1 MVGVKRWQSLSGA
14 EIFWLNITLLKL
26 PSKHCLLPSLSES
39 GAVQFYS
46 FEHSAV
52 QTFAQSARLYRGTF
66 SVQILELSC
75 TLVWNTCTA
84 QQHSITRVLVP
95 LLPNPRV
102 SPWDLCFCFCLHVH
116 CAYLSAHTSVQ
127 HRTPH
132 WSPQCTTVPRNP
144 TQCNKLHTTQCNP
157 GHHSETLCTYLVQ
170 AQEADVSALGDL
182 RCLPSSCFALTGCT
196 SVPAYGTVS
205 GVCTFQ

>member
-1 MVGVKRWQSLSGA
+1 MWFKYDQIFQMSEMDFWNVTLQGWCGWRQKMAKLKWSWV
-14 EIFWLNITLLKL
+14 FWLNITLLKL

-102 SPWDLCFCFCLHVH
+102 SPRGSLLLLLPACTLCI
-116 CAYLSAHTSVQ
+116 
-127 HRTPH
+127 
-132 WSPQCTTVPRNP
+132 PQCTYFSATQDSTLESTV
-144 TQCNKLHTTQCNP
+144 
-157 GHHSETLCTYLVQ
+157 HHSATQSNTVQ
-170 AQEADVSALGDL
+170 QIAQN
-182 RCLPSSCFALTGCT
+182 
-196 SVPAYGTVS
+196 SVQPRTP
-205 GVCTFQ
+205 

>member
-1 MVGVKRWQSLSGA
+1 MSEMDFLNVTLQSYGYGWCQKMANFKWSWV
-14 EIFWLNITLLKL
+14 FWLNITLLKL

-39 GAVQFYS
+39 GTVQFYS

-52 QTFAQSARLYRGTF
+52 QTFAQSARLHRGTF

-102 SPWDLCFCFCLHVH
+102 SPRGSLLLLLPACTLCI
-116 CAYLSAHTSVQ
+116 
-127 HRTPH
+127 
-132 WSPQCTTVPRNP
+132 PQCTYFSATQDSTLESTV
-144 TQCNKLHTTQCNP
+144 
-157 GHHSETLCTYLVQ
+157 HHSATQSNTVQ
-170 AQEADVSALGDL
+170 QIAHN
-182 RCLPSSCFALTGCT
+182 
-196 SVPAYGTVS
+196 SVQPRTP
-205 GVCTFQ
+205 

>member
-1 MVGVKRWQSLSGA
+1 MWFKYNQIFQLS
-14 EIFWLNITLLKL
+14 EKDFWNVTLQGWCGWRQKMAKLKWSFL
-26 PSKHCLLPSLSES
+26 AKHHSPEASFQTLLPSLSES
-39 GAVQFYS
+39 GTVQFYS

-102 SPWDLCFCFCLHVH
+102 SPRGSLLLP
-116 CAYLSAHTSVQ
+116 A
-127 HRTPH
+127 
-132 WSPQCTTVPRNP
+132 CT
-144 TQCNKLHTTQCNP
+144 LHTPQFNTLHIPQWNTGP
-157 GHHSETLCTYLVQ
+157 HSTT
-170 AQEADVSALGDL
+170 
-182 RCLPSSCFALTGCT
+182 
-196 SVPAYGTVS
+196 
-205 GVCTFQ
+205 

>member
-1 MVGVKRWQSLSGA
+1 MLFKLLHRAQGSIVEHFLFRYLNYLAHWSGILA
-14 EIFWLNITLLKL
+14 LHSNT
-26 PSKHCLLPSLSES
+26 PSPGYLFLFFRTH
-39 GAVQFYS
+39 V
-46 FEHSAV
+46 SA
-52 QTFAQSARLYRGTF
+52 QG
-66 SVQILELSC
+66 
-75 TLVWNTCTA
+75 
-84 QQHSITRVLVP
+84 
-95 LLPNPRV
+95 
-102 SPWDLCFCFCLHVH
+102 DLCFCFCLHVH

-132 WSPQCTTVPRNP
+132 WSPQCTIVPRNP
-144 TQCNKLHTTQCNP
+144 TQCNKLHRTQCNP